1 MSPDERPVVV
11 AYDGSDEAQE
21 ALRTAAALFS
31 GRTLLV
37 VSVWEPG
44 LALAMATTPD
54 LSGLTYMP
62 PSVEEAAMVDRAQR
76 DHAAD
81 TASAG
86 AALARELGARAEPLS
101 VPDEVDIAETI
112 ASLADRS
119 NACAVVVGSRG
130 LGRIKSRMLGSTSQ
144 EMLRRADC
152 PLLVVKAPRKEA
164 P

>member
-1 MSPDERPVVV
+1 MSADQRPVVV
-11 AYDGSDEAQE
+11 AYDGSAEAQ
-21 ALRTAAALFS
+21 AAVRAAAGLFA
-31 GRTLLV
+31 GRTLLI

-81 TASAG
+81 TANAG
-86 AALARELGARAEPLS
+86 AELARELGATAEPRP

-112 ASLADRS
+112 ASLADES
-119 NACAVVVGSRG
+119 DACAVVVGSRG
-130 LGRIKSRMLGSTSQ
+130 LGRIKSRLLGSTSQ
-144 EMLRRADC
+144 EMLRRTDR
-152 PLLVVKAPRKEA
+152 PLLVVRAPQ
-164 P
+164 